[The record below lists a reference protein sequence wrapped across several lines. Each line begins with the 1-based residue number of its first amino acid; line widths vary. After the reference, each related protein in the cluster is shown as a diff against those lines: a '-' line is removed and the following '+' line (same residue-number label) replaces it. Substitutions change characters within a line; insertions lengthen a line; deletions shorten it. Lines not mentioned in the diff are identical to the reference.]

1 MGSREIHGSIKKA
14 VDAGIGYM
22 PSDRRSEGILDTMS
36 VGQNITVANMDHF
49 VTGVFLDRSKENTC
63 VNEYI
68 DRLKI
73 KTPSGNTL
81 IVNLSG
87 GNQQKAILARWL
99 SRKPDIIIM
108 EQPTRGIDVGAK
120 QEIYRIMRDLADEG
134 VSILVI
140 SDEMP
145 ELIGLSNRIIMMR
158 KGTVTGEIDCNKEA
172 KLNEKH
178 IIQYIT

>member
-1 MGSREIHGSIKKA
+1 MKS
-14 VDAGIGYM
+14 
-22 PSDRRSEGILDTMS
+22 
-36 VGQNITVANMDHF
+36 
-49 VTGVFLDRSKENTC
+49 
-63 VNEYI
+63 
-68 DRLKI
+68 
-73 KTPSGNTL
+73 
-81 IVNLSG
+81 LSG

-145 ELIGLSNRIIMMR
+145 ELIGLSNRILTMR
-158 KGTVTGEIDCNKEA
+158 KGVITGEIDCKEDIP
-172 KLNEKH
+172 NEND
-178 IIQYIT
+178 IIQHIT